1 MGEVNTQ
8 LLTQEISTLSPQQLQ
23 EVMHFVGYLKSLP
36 VTSQF
41 ENESEEAR
49 QSVIKASLQKLRD
62 AGTFNAI
69 EDPVEWQQKVRADR
83 SLPGRVN

>member
-1 MGEVNTQ
+1 MGEVNAQ

-36 VTSQF
+36 TTSQI
-41 ENESEEAR
+41 ENESEETR
-49 QSVIKASLQKLRD
+49 LSVIKASLQKLRE
-62 AGTFNAI
+62 AGTFSAI
-69 EDPVEWQQKVRADR
+69 EDPVEWQREVRTDR